1 MAERKPGAGE
11 EKDYLERLRHSA
23 SHIMAQ
29 AVTDLFPGTKLAIG
43 PAIEEGFYYD
53 LDVPRPITP
62 EDLGAIEKRMR
73 EIIKARV
80 PFVREEVGKEQ
91 AKRIFE
97 GQQFK
102 LEMIDELSDEIISA
116 YRQGDFVDLCRGPHV
131 DSTGEVKAFKLLSVA
146 GAYWRGDER
155 RPMLQR
161 IYGTAFPTEAELEA
175 HLNKLAE
182 AAKRDHR
189 RLGKDLDM
197 FSVHDE
203 IGPGL
208 ILWHPRGAR
217 VRTIIEDF
225 WRAEHDKRGYEPVF
239 TPHIASEKIYAIS
252 GHLENYAENMYSAM
266 DIDTMPYRVKPMN
279 CPGHILIYKSRR
291 RSYRE
296 LPIRYAELGTVYR
309 YERSG
314 VLHGML
320 RVRGFTQDDSHIFCT
335 PEQLTDEIIGV
346 LDLVDY
352 MMKTFGYTY
361 SAYLATRPEK
371 YLGTEE
377 MWARAIGGLRQAL
390 EQRGMSYEEDP
401 GGGVFYGP
409 KIDIKLWDALGREW
423 QGPTVQLDLNL
434 PERFDVNY
442 FGADGAEHRAIMI
455 HRTVL
460 GSMERFIGGLI
471 EHYAGAFPVWL
482 APTQAKV
489 IPIADRHLDFSKEM
503 GDRLR
508 LAGLRAEVDARAER
522 MALKIREAQLQKIPY
537 MLVVGD
543 QEVNAGAV
551 SVRLRS
557 GENLGAVSVDHFI
570 DMAKKA
576 VEERT

>member
-1 MAERKPGAGE
+1 MAQRKPSTVE
-11 EKDYLERLRHSA
+11 TKDYLERMRHSA

-29 AVTDLFPGTKLAIG
+29 AVSDLYPGTKLAIG
-43 PAIEEGFYYD
+43 PAIEDGFYYD

-62 EDLGAIEKRMR
+62 EDLGAIEKKMR
-73 EIIKARV
+73 EIVNANL
-80 PFVREEVGKEQ
+80 PFVREEVSKDE
-91 AKRIFE
+91 AKQIFS
-97 GQQFK
+97 GQQYK
-102 LEMIDELSDEIISA
+102 LELIEELPEDSIST
-116 YRQGDFVDLCRGPHV
+116 YRQGEFVDLCRGPHV

-146 GAYWRGDER
+146 GAYWRGDEHS
-155 RPMLQR
+155 PMLQR
-161 IYGTAFPTEAELEA
+161 IYGTAFPTDSDLEA
-175 HLNKLAE
+175 HLQKLAE
-182 AAKRDHR
+182 AVRRDHR

-217 VRTIIEDF
+217 VRTLIEDF
-225 WRAEHDKRGYEPVF
+225 WRAEHDKRGYEPVY
-239 TPHIASEKIYAIS
+239 TPHIASERIYAIS
-252 GHLENYAENMYSAM
+252 GHLENYAENMYSPM

-279 CPGHILIYKSRR
+279 CPGHILIYKSRL

-346 LDLVDY
+346 LDLMDH

-361 SAYLATRPEK
+361 SAYLATRPDK
-371 YLGTEE
+371 HLGTDE
-377 MWARAIGGLRQAL
+377 MWERATNGLRQAL
-390 EQRGMSYEEDP
+390 QRRGMSYEVDP

-442 FGADGAEHRAIMI
+442 IGADGAEHRVVMI

-482 APTQAKV
+482 APTQATV
-489 IPIADRHLDFSKEM
+489 IPIADRHLDFAKGV

-508 LAGLRAEVDARAER
+508 AAGLRAEVDARAER
-522 MALKIREAQLQKIPY
+522 MALKIRDAQLQKIPY

-543 QEVNAGAV
+543 QEVTANSV

-557 GENLGAVSVDHFI
+557 GENLGATPVDEFI
-570 DMAKKA
+570 AIAKKA
-576 VEERT
+576 VEERE